1 MGRSIVHGSGEGQ
14 YWFRLPAP
22 STAAKPADP
31 KPAGVKPTGVGGLA
45 GPGGIAALRENL
57 RIGVA
62 VFLDSARVT
71 RRLSPGDR
79 NDADLG
85 VGIRLGLGGRGSVRA
100 DYARGLLNV
109 DNKFSFGYEL

>member
-1 MGRSIVHGSGEGQ
+1 MHGSGEGQ
-14 YWFRLPAP
+14 YLVPPPGALH
-22 STAAKPADP
+22 AKPADP

-79 NDADLG
+79 NDVDLG
-85 VGIRLGLGGRGSVRA
+85 VGIRIGLGGRGSVRA
-100 DYARGLLNV
+100 DYGRGLLNV